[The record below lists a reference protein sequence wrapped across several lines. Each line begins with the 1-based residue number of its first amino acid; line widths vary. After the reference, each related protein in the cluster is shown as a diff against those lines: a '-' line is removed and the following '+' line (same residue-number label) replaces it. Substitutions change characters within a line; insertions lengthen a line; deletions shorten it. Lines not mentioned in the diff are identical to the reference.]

1 MTMELSN
8 DQFIY
13 RTHLEQYVGTEQEIV
28 IPEGVAVINH
38 RAFCNSTSNI
48 TAVTFPSTIEEIDND
63 AFRDCT
69 NLKTL
74 FFPLKVKRLTL
85 GCETFS
91 NCTALQ
97 SVHLPE
103 GTDAIWSTFIGC
115 TALSDITL
123 PDSIRCI
130 GGFAFKNCI
139 SLKKAKL
146 PANLAY
152 ISRNSFQGCTGLTE
166 IAIPEGIKDI
176 EEYAFQNC
184 ESLQNVQIP
193 NGVTHIGEEAFAG
206 CKQLSCI
213 CIPDSVTYIG
223 KEAFSGCAKGFVLQS
238 SNPKWK
244 SYARK
249 EKLKFELV
257 DDPHTK

>member
-1 MTMELSN
+1 MQQSH

-28 IPEGVAVINH
+28 IPEGVAVIDY
-38 RAFCNSTSNI
+38 RAFCNSKSN
-48 TAVTFPSTIEEIDND
+48 TAAVTFPSTIEEIDNE
-63 AFRDCT
+63 AFKDCT

-74 FFPLKVKRLTL
+74 LFPFKVKLLTL

-103 GTDAIWSTFIGC
+103 GTDAIWSTFMGC

-123 PDSIRCI
+123 PDSIRLV
-130 GGFAFKNCI
+130 GDFAFNNCI
-139 SLKKAKL
+139 SLKKVKL

-166 IAIPEGIKDI
+166 IAIPEGIKNI
-176 EEYAFQNC
+176 WEYAFQNC

-206 CKQLSCI
+206 CKQLSGI
-213 CIPDSVTYIG
+213 YIPDSVTYIG
-223 KEAFSGCAKGFVLQS
+223 KKAFSGCAKGFVLQS
-238 SNPKWK
+238 SNSKWK

-249 EKLKFELV
+249 EKLKFELIK
-257 DDPHTK
+257 P